1 MGVYTTIND
10 PSAHFQTTLYTGN
23 GGGSQAVTNDGNS
36 NLQPDWLWIKERSS
50 DSAHTLFDST
60 RGASKQIY
68 ANNTDAENTAAALS
82 SFNTDGFTVGND
94 GKTNENSQTYVAWQW
109 KCNAGTTAS
118 NSSGSI
124 TSTVQINTTAGFSMV
139 LYTGNETED
148 ATVGHGFSSAPDV
161 VIVKRRSG
169 GTGYWI
175 VNSNDL
181 DAQGTTGGSPNSPR
195 NLYLNSNDAAQ
206 SDRIIRQINATTVS
220 LQSGNSANA
229 NTDNFILYCFKEVQG
244 YSKFGH
250 YEGNGNAD
258 GPFVYTGFQPSWLL
272 LKASAGTTQNWQL
285 FDIKRNSST
294 PIPEIGNPRVR
305 TLSPSVSNSETGD
318 YMVDFYA
325 TGFKIKD
332 NDAAWNGDGN
342 TYFYMA
348 FADKPHVSST
358 GVPTTAF

>member
-10 PSAHFQTTLYTGN
+10 PSAYFHIQLYNGN
-23 GGGSQAVTNDGNS
+23 GGANTITNNANAGNF
-36 NLQPDWLWIKERSS
+36 QPDWTWIKERGGSSSHQLFDSSRGDKVLYS
-50 DSAHTLFDST
+50 DSAVAEDTTNYFTENTNGFTL
-60 RGASKQIY
+60 G
-68 ANNTDAENTAAALS
+68 ANN
-82 SFNTDGFTVGND
+82 GV
-94 GKTNENSQTYVAWQW
+94 NENGIANVAWQW

-250 YEGNGNAD
+250 YEGNGSAD